1 MALSYLQT
9 QFLELL
15 QSLRVAPRIIHGIVG
30 VRGDAIFLPLRR
42 LGRVLDHAGVKI
54 TDSAA
59 GETEWVASKEAMEII
74 IDELPVERD
83 VVRDKNRATL
93 GVLLQPCRKMFHHDF
108 RFSKTQMLFA
118 GEAADG
124 QSLRDKAVRD
134 RACPAVKGLVEKV
147 VENHSTEAHH
157 GKLCGN
163 RPIRFN
169 IDDNVVHRDL
179 FAPPRYRFAIGSNSK
194 YAKLLP
200 LL

>member
-1 MALSYLQT
+1 MGGNAQMLEVLEHIPHRALVEGS
-9 QFLELL
+9 E
-15 QSLRVAPRIIHGIVG
+15 VD
-30 VRGDAIFLPLRR
+30 RGKAKWIF
-42 LGRVLDHAGVKI
+42 AQEMVK
-54 TDSAA
+54 
-59 GETEWVASKEAMEII
+59 VP

-108 RFSKTQMLFA
+108 RFFKTQMLFA